1 MPNQQ
6 VQLELISE
14 IDSDVRSNVVEQLI
28 AFNITRGGE
37 HGRAPLAILIKDR
50 ETGVVTGGLWGW
62 TSWGWLTIE
71 TLFVPEAHRGSGLGS
86 EVMNLAEQEAVRRG
100 CIGVW
105 VDTHSFQAPG
115 FYERLG
121 YSPFGVIEDYPPGH
135 SRLFLQKRL

>member
-1 MPNQQ
+1 
-6 VQLELISE
+6 
-14 IDSDVRSNVVEQLI
+14 
-28 AFNITRGGE
+28 
-37 HGRAPLAILIKDR
+37 
-50 ETGVVTGGLWGW
+50 
-62 TSWGWLTIE
+62 
-71 TLFVPEAHRGSGLGS
+71 
-86 EVMNLAEQEAVRRG
+86 MNLAEQEADRRG